1 MEITIGINANHA
13 DSSICIFNKNKLIFA
28 IEEERL
34 NRIKHWAGVPIES
47 IKKGLDYCN
56 IKTSDIKN
64 VTLNTNPF
72 SNLHR
77 KIPYYFTNFLFSKK
91 SREIIKRQKLKF
103 DLKNQLIKHLGP
115 DFTAN
120 IHYIDHHLSHISSA
134 FYPSGF
140 DQAVG
145 LTIDGFGDFCSF
157 TISECSHKR
166 IKIIDKIFFPHSLG
180 LFYEAFTQLIGFEKY
195 GEEYKMMGLS
205 SYGKPKYKD
214 KILENFFRNKNYKN
228 LNLDLFNHH
237 KREFSYNFLGEPK
250 QNKIFNDNVY
260 NILSLKDE
268 KLSETEIK
276 DLACS
281 CQYVFELMLEKI
293 INKINK
299 LNFSKN
305 IVYAGGCA
313 LNSLANM
320 QIVKNEYFEKLYIP
334 YAPGDAGGSIGSAL
348 HFLSKKH
355 SSFENL
361 DTPYLGPEYSNSYI
375 QNLLSNYKSK
385 NIKINF
391 YSDIEEIDNLIVL
404 ELIKKNVIG
413 IFRGRMEFGPRA
425 LGNRSIIASPCFED
439 IKDIINLKIK
449 KRENFRPFAPSI
461 LDNYK
466 NDWFETDFK
475 NFYMSSVEQIKKDKQ
490 KIIPAVTHIDGTGRV
505 QSVSKKINEKYYNL
519 INSFYKK
526 TNVPLILNTSF
537 NENEPIVLNPQHAL
551 ECFLRTDMDLL
562 VLENY
567 VIQRI

>member
-13 DSSICIFNKNKLIFA
+13 DSSICIFSKNKLIFA

-47 IKKGLDYCN
+47 LKQGLEYCN
-56 IKTSDIKN
+56 IKTSDVKN

-72 SNLHR
+72 SNLNK
-77 KIPYYFTNFLFSKK
+77 KIPYYLTNFLFSKK
-91 SREIIKRQKLKF
+91 SKEIIKRQKLKF
-103 DLKNQLIKHLGP
+103 NLKKELIKHLGS
-115 DFTAN
+115 DFKAN
-120 IHYIDHHLSHISSA
+120 IHYVDHHLSHISSA

-157 TISECSHKR
+157 TISECSREH
-166 IKIIDKIFFPHSLG
+166 IKVIDKIFFPHSLG

-214 KILENFFRNKNYKN
+214 KILNNFFTDKNYKKLN
-228 LNLDLFNHH
+228 LNLFNHH
-237 KREFSYNFLGEPK
+237 KRKFTYNFSGEPK
-250 QNKIFNDNVY
+250 QNKIFNENVF
-260 NILSLKDE
+260 NILSLNNE
-268 KLSETEIK
+268 KLSDTEIK

-281 CQYVFELMLEKI
+281 CQYIFELMLEKVIDRI
-293 INKINK
+293 IK

-320 QIVKNEYFEKLYIP
+320 KIVKNKYFEKLFIP

-348 HFLSKKH
+348 HFLSKNH

-361 DTPYLGPEYSNSYI
+361 RTPYLGPEYSNSYI
-375 QNLLSNYKSK
+375 ENLLNDYKSK

-391 YSDIEEIDNLIVL
+391 YSDIKAIDNLIVS

-425 LGNRSIIASPCFED
+425 LGNRSIIASPCFSD
-439 IKDIINLKIK
+439 MKDIINLKIK

-461 LDNYK
+461 LDNCK

-475 NFYMSSVEQIKKDKQ
+475 NFYMSSFEQIKKEKQ

-505 QSVSKKINEKYYNL
+505 QSVSKSINEKYYNL

-526 TNVPLILNTSF
+526 TNVPVILNTSF
-537 NENEPIVLNPQHAL
+537 NENEPIVLNPRHAL
-551 ECFLRTDMDLL
+551 ECFLRTNMDLL